1 MDIKQAIDEYL
12 NWSGK
17 NNGRKPDERFSSFDY
32 CYNHFYTFFREN
44 KLEKLADE
52 NNMHMS
58 CLQLGFYLASWG
70 MMRGSSFLLEKSVR
84 GYQKL
89 IMSISEMDPQLWNID
104 VDCYTNENIGVL
116 LDCKNQISNILRP
129 EKGVSDTLTTKIMLG
144 VFGNVPAYDQYFKK
158 SLKLGSLNENSLL
171 KVSDFYEKNKELI
184 DSYDVYTYD
193 FLTSKES
200 DIKYPK
206 AKLVDMCGF
215 IAGK

>member
-1 MDIKQAIDEYL
+1 
-12 NWSGK
+12 
-17 NNGRKPDERFSSFDY
+17 
-32 CYNHFYTFFREN
+32 
-44 KLEKLADE
+44 
-52 NNMHMS
+52 MS